1 MEISVG
7 PVHLSDDTFD
17 QEVLQSSL
25 PVIIDFWA
33 AWCGPCRQIA
43 PIIEELAEELQGKVK
58 VAKMDVDSNP
68 RVPMEYGVRSIP
80 SLLIFHQGK
89 LVDTIV
95 GAVPKR
101 MILERLQPFLSA

>member
-1 MEISVG
+1 MDVSLKPLHVT
-7 PVHLSDDTFD
+7 DDTFEH
-17 QEVLQSSL
+17 EVLKSSI

-43 PIIEELAEELQGKVK
+43 PIIDELAEELNGKVK
-58 VAKMDVDSNP
+58 VAKMDVDNNP

-101 MILERLQPFLSA
+101 MIMERLQSYISS

>member
-1 MEISVG
+1 METSVQ
-7 PVHLSDDTFD
+7 PLRLTDDNFE
-17 QEVLQSSL
+17 QEVLQSPI
-25 PVIIDFWA
+25 PVLIDFWA

-43 PIIEELAEELQGKVK
+43 PIIDDLAEELQGKAK

-101 MILERLQPFLSA
+101 MIMERLQPYLL

>member
-1 MEISVG
+1 MEISVQ
-7 PVHLSDDTFD
+7 PLHLTDDRFE
-17 QEVLQSSL
+17 QEVLQSPL
-25 PVIIDFWA
+25 PVLIDFWA

-43 PIIEELAEELQGKVK
+43 PIIDELAEELQGKVK

-101 MILERLQPFLSA
+101 MILERLQPYMS

>member
-1 MEISVG
+1 MAITLQ
-7 PVHLSDDTFD
+7 PLHISDDTFE

-43 PIIEELAEELQGKVK
+43 PIIDELAEELHGKVK

-80 SLLIFHQGK
+80 ALLIFHQGK

-101 MILERLQPFLSA
+101 MIVERLQPYLG